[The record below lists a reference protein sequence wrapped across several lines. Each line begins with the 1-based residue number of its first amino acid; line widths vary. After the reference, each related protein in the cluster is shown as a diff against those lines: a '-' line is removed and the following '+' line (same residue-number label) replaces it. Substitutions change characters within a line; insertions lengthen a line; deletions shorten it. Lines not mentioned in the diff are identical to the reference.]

1 MKSVKIGKH
10 KVELYDAIDE
20 LPMARFHKYNKM
32 LLIDSGIGSDMADVD
47 RHLERVVLFINN
59 KDLAAAQAELD
70 NLRQNVYF
78 IQENVS
84 PKCLAFAVL
93 VAKIDGKETNDLS
106 DDGLKKTAAIIN
118 NISVGEFEQL
128 FDTSKKKID
137 NELRAYFPNL
147 FDETDAKQYAD
158 DLKKRTLAVLDTV
171 INGKTAEKQKNIDKM
186 TGDLLLYLKPRDFS
200 GSNNFEIEHDKN
212 FVKMCILLSQHLN
225 VDPKRYTVL
234 EYYSAYEHIQEQ
246 NQRQKA
252 SQNKGK

>member
-1 MKSVKIGKH
+1 MKSVTIGKH

-118 NISVGEFEQL
+118 NLSVNEFEQL
-128 FDTSKKKID
+128 FDT
-137 NELRAYFPNL
+137 
-147 FDETDAKQYAD
+147 
-158 DLKKRTLAVLDTV
+158 
-171 INGKTAEKQKNIDKM
+171 
-186 TGDLLLYLKPRDFS
+186 
-200 GSNNFEIEHDKN
+200 
-212 FVKMCILLSQHLN
+212 
-225 VDPKRYTVL
+225 
-234 EYYSAYEHIQEQ
+234 
-246 NQRQKA
+246 
-252 SQNKGK
+252 